1 MHHHSKMAATNQDH
15 WSSAKY
21 QSAASFVPQLTTT
34 VLSYLDIQPTD
45 RILDIGCGDGQLTS
59 QIAQATTQ
67 GQVLGLDASSSFI
80 TTANQGHSSP
90 NCSYRLQDCTALSTT
105 SSAVVDGT
113 WDKIFSNAALHWIL
127 RPPATRKTFFHEIH
141 RALKPG
147 GSFVF
152 EMGGK
157 GNVAEIH
164 SAFTAALVH
173 AGLSIEEAREACPWF
188 FPSVAWMRRMLEGV
202 GFEVEKC
209 ESEYRPTKLNPETGD
224 GSGGIEGW
232 SKLMGARFLEGVDEG
247 KREGVLKEVCDVLE
261 SVITREEDGSRWIG
275 YVRLRAV
282 ARKK

>member
-1 MHHHSKMAATNQDH
+1 MAATNQDH
-15 WSSAKY
+15 WSSEKY
-21 QSAASFVPQLTTT
+21 QSAASFVPKLTTT
-34 VLSYLDIQPTD
+34 VLSYLDVQPTD

-59 QIAQATTQ
+59 QVAQMATQ

-80 TTANQGHSSP
+80 STANQSHSSP
-90 NCSYRLQDCTALSTT
+90 NCSYRLQDCTDLSASPDTVKEG
-105 SSAVVDGT
+105 S
-113 WDKIFSNAALHWIL
+113 WDKVFSNAALHWIL
-127 RPPATRKTFFHEIH
+127 RPPATRQNVFRDIH

-173 AGLSIEEAREACPWF
+173 AGISIEEAREACPWF
-188 FPSVAWMRRMLEGV
+188 FPSVEWMRQMLGEV
-202 GFEVEKC
+202 GFEVVKC
-209 ESEYRPTKLNPETGD
+209 ESEYRPTRLNPETED

-232 SKLMGARFLEGVDEG
+232 LRLMGARFLEAVDEG
-247 KREGVLKEVCDVLE
+247 KREGVLKEVGDVLE

-282 ARKK
+282 ARKR